1 MRVSWTSPAL
11 QELEGI
17 LDFIAQRD
25 PAAAHRLVTEIVG
38 RTERLLSE
46 NPMLG
51 RKGRVAETREL
62 VTPGTPYIVVYR
74 ITVRVEVLAIVHAAR
89 AWPKNFP

>member
-1 MRVSWTSPAL
+1 
-11 QELEGI
+11 
-17 LDFIAQRD
+17 
-25 PAAAHRLVTEIVG
+25 
-38 RTERLLSE
+38 
-46 NPMLG
+46 MLG